1 MSEERVKIPDNVYK
15 ALGEIGEL
23 VGKAASEDFD
33 IGLYHEIINQEIKS
47 PIEQL
52 FLIAIK
58 AMCLGS
64 DVPFN
69 PDPYYSESNNWQH
82 GPGLHISMQK
92 EIGKYRADFLVWQEK
107 MAGKFG
113 LGPIVV
119 ELDGHDFHDRDKR
132 QRSYEKAR
140 DRFFVKEGYRV
151 MHYTGSD
158 VVANPLKVAFEV
170 MQMLG
175 IFHAYEE
182 KQLEKFD
189 ATDPFFRGW

>member
-1 MSEERVKIPDNVYK
+1 
-15 ALGEIGEL
+15 
-23 VGKAASEDFD
+23 
-33 IGLYHEIINQEIKS
+33 
-47 PIEQL
+47 
-52 FLIAIK
+52 
-58 AMCLGS
+58 
-64 DVPFN
+64 
-69 PDPYYSESNNWQH
+69 
-82 GPGLHISMQK
+82 
-92 EIGKYRADFLVWQEK
+92 
-107 MAGKFG
+107 MAGDYAEKLKDPRWQRKRLEIFMRDG
-113 LGPIVV
+113 WTCCECGDSKS
-119 ELDGHDFHDRDKR
+119 ELQLHHKKYIKGREPWEYADHYFKTLCVNCHKREHGHDM
-132 QRSYEKAR
+132 AR